1 VANVRFGPKAD
12 ISQRKRHVRFTP
24 KNGHSHRKQRCLLR
38 ASSGHF
44 VMTRGDP
51 KLIFFRVFEHPTRIT
66 KKSGPSEGKM
76 EDSFKIVTGSGAI
89 GLSCFFC

>member
-1 VANVRFGPKAD
+1 MSALGQKQTFRSASVMSALP
-12 ISQRKRHVRFTP
+12 P

>member
-1 VANVRFGPKAD
+1 VVHFSISGYFDRQCNVRFAPESGY
-12 ISQRKRHVRFTP
+12 VRC
-24 KNGHSHRKQRCLLR
+24 NQRCPLW
-38 ASSGHF
+38 ANSGHF

-76 EDSFKIVTGSGAI
+76 EDSFKIVTGSGVI
-89 GLSCFFC
+89 GLSCFSC